1 MSGSTRSWFEIGS
14 VLVLVGGLVLVSTQ
28 INQSSDITRVQLHT
42 SVQQSWR
49 TVDATRQSEEFAK
62 VLAKSIEQP
71 QDLTLA
77 EFFELD
83 AYYLGVLD
91 QLEAVA
97 THVESGYREE
107 TLENVFSNNAEIYF
121 GNAFAK
127 AWVNRH
133 YSKMTI
139 AFLNEN
145 WVQILLAA
153 IQHVDLGGF
162 EAKYRGVLQDIE

>member
-1 MSGSTRSWFEIGS
+1 MSLSTRSLIEVGT
-14 VLVLVGGLVLVSTQ
+14 VVALVGSLALVYLQIQQSTE
-28 INQSSDITRVQLHT
+28 ITRVQLNA
-42 SVQQSWR
+42 SIQQNWR
-49 TVDATRQSEEFAK
+49 TVDSTRQSEEFAK

-77 EFFELD
+77 EFLELD

-91 QLEAVA
+91 QI
-97 THVESGYREE
+97 ESMASAFDSGFRELG
-107 TLENVFSNNAEIYF
+107 LENTIANNAKTYF

-133 YSKMTI
+133 YSKLTTSD
-139 AFLNEN
+139 EN
-145 WVQILLAA
+145 WVQILLAETR
-153 IQHVDLGGF
+153 HLDSGVL